1 MLLEF
6 TEKCAALLPGN
17 RVEICSADA
26 EALGVGNY
34 DRVLVR
40 SGDAGYICA
49 VRVKTTPCAAHSA
62 PPKKCTKVFSANGE
76 KRK

>member
-1 MLLEF
+1 MLFEF

-49 VRVKTTPCAAHSA
+49 VRVNDGALRGTFRTT
-62 PPKKCTKVFSANGE
+62 K
-76 KRK
+76 